1 MRQEFSSSGNLAQ
14 IVIFCP
20 IKTIFKPFNNNKNNQ
35 NMETKKYYEA
45 PETTLVDFQAEGILC
60 GSQGTGSVIPHEY
73 GDWEWE

>member
-1 MRQEFSSSGNLAQ
+1 M
-14 IVIFCP
+14 IFCP

-60 GSQGTGSVIPHEY
+60 ASGEDRGVSGVLDQLLEEDI
-73 GDWEWE
+73 

>member
-1 MRQEFSSSGNLAQ
+1 
-14 IVIFCP
+14 
-20 IKTIFKPFNNNKNNQ
+20 
-35 NMETKKYYEA
+35 METKKYYEA